1 MSTLLQRMARRARES
16 PLDATPRIEPV
27 LATVFWP
34 GAGTGEDGAIEEH
47 REREMRAP
55 ALRETRAAEEATEA
69 HRQTVPYERN
79 ESAEAYRVHADE
91 TSPVRNVAQESVV
104 VTHATGKAQA
114 AMQVITDGAAQAH
127 LRHDTRSKIE
137 PLLDATPATAAA
149 TAAATRESSRNARR
163 SENAAHSGTP
173 ERQMAQRPALT
184 LETAAAAT
192 DARPIDAP
200 AATPPTIT
208 ISFGRVEVRQA
219 SAPPAPP
226 RAPFRP
232 AVSLDA
238 FLRRGGGNTR

>member
-69 HRQTVPYERN
+69 HRQTVPRERN

-137 PLLDATPATAAA
+137 PLLDATPATIAAA
-149 TAAATRESSRNARR
+149 ASRESSRNARR
-163 SENAAHSGTP
+163 SENAAHLSTP
-173 ERQMAQRPALT
+173 EHQMAQHPT
-184 LETAAAAT
+184 LPPETAAAIPS
-192 DARPIDAP
+192 ARPTDAP